1 MQIINLHRRL
11 LAGTVLIFLAS
22 YLFSLVIWIQI
33 KDGYGYAMTVTAS
46 KFAAAMKDARLDEI
60 TREKDSLQATFIS
73 QKAKAGQDMLID
85 IPVKT
90 SSYTFNA
97 PLTFAIMASLSPFL
111 SRKKQA
117 YAEALS
123 LLLFIHFLY
132 VFSLEVKGLTE
143 VFMDRQIEAQS
154 IIRLVFYQFL
164 WSFTDNMVIRFEPF
178 LIGFYM
184 FMRFR
189 KLSSG

>member
-46 KFAAAMKDARLDEI
+46 KFAAAIKDARLDEI
-60 TREKDSLQATFIS
+60 TREKDSLQATFTS
-73 QKAKAGQDMLID
+73 SKAGPDMLVD

-123 LLLFIHFLY
+123 LLFFIHFLY
-132 VFSLEVKGLTE
+132 IFSLEVKGLTE
-143 VFMDRQIEAQS
+143 VFMERQIETQS
-154 IIRLVFYQFL
+154 IIRLGFYQYL

-189 KLSSG
+189 KLPPD